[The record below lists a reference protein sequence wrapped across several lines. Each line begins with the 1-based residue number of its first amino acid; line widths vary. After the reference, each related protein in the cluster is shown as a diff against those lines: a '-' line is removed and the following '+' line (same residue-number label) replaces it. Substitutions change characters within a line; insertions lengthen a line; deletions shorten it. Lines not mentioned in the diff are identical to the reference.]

1 MYSDSRG
8 LAITVS
14 DGSSVERFDAVVS
27 GYLGAR
33 KDTPDHVAA
42 LIADDPRC
50 VLAFCLQGYLLLH
63 AGKPEC
69 HTRARAVYS
78 RAARAAAGD
87 ITVRESLHLAAL
99 QAWIAGDFA
108 GAVDRWEAILSYFP
122 LDILALRLAQ
132 FMTSYLGRSA
142 AIRDSVSRVFPAWDM
157 GVPGYGFVLGCYAYG
172 LEEAGDYA
180 AGETFGRR
188 AVEIN
193 PTDLWAAHAV
203 THVMEMQGRPRDGIS
218 WVGDLHEQW
227 RECNNF
233 VMHLWWHQCLFY
245 LAMSQHDRVLELY
258 DSSVRGQST
267 DEYLDIANATALL
280 WRLEQAGVDVGHRW
294 EELAQRSAVHLD
306 DHLFVFA
313 DLHYGMAVAA
323 SGEEHSVERFLKSC
337 RRFADSG
344 GGTESQVMAEVGLP
358 VAEAIVAHRLRRFA
372 EASDLL
378 LPIRELIWKIGGS
391 HAQRDLFEQLLI
403 DSVVRGGRGE
413 LATTLLSERT
423 GRRPHD
429 IWSWKNLAAVLSVM
443 GDTVAA
449 AKAHAEVVRVMG
461 EGASSKRIA

>member
-8 LAITVS
+8 LAITAS
-14 DGSSVERFDAVVS
+14 HGSSVERFDAAVS
-27 GYLGAR
+27 RYLGAR

-69 HTRARAVYS
+69 HTRAREVYS
-78 RAARAAAGD
+78 CAARAAAGGV
-87 ITVRESLHLAAL
+87 TPRESLHLAAL

-108 GAVDRWEAILSYFP
+108 GAVDRWEAILRDFP

-142 AIRDSVSRVFPAWDM
+142 AIRDSVSRVFPVWDVQ
-157 GVPGYGFVLGCYAYG
+157 VPGYGFVLGCYAYG
-172 LEEAGDYA
+172 LEESGDYVA
-180 AGETFGRR
+180 AETLGRR

-203 THVMEMQGRPRDGIS
+203 THVMEMQGRPREGIT
-218 WVGDLHEQW
+218 WVGRLHERW
-227 RECNNF
+227 GECNNF
-233 VMHLWWHQCLFY
+233 VLHLWWHQCLFY
-245 LAMSQHDRVLELY
+245 LALNQHDRVLELY
-258 DSSVRGQST
+258 DSNVRAQPT

-294 EELAQRSAVHLD
+294 EELAQRSAAHID

-323 SGEEHSVERFLKSC
+323 AGEVYAVDRFLESC
-337 RRFADSG
+337 RRFAACG
-344 GGTESQVMAEVGLP
+344 GGTESRVMAEVGFA
-358 VAEAIVAHRLRRFA
+358 VAQAIIAHRQNGFT
-372 EASDLL
+372 EASDVL
-378 LPIRELIWKIGGS
+378 LPVRELIWKIGGS

-403 DSVVRGGRGE
+403 DSVARAGRRE
-413 LATTLLSERT
+413 LAKSLLAERT

-429 IWSWKNLAAVLSVM
+429 IWSWKNLGEVLSVL
-443 GDTVAA
+443 GDTAA
-449 AKAHAEVVRVMG
+449 GARAHVELERLIG
-461 EGASSKRIA
+461 ESG

>member
-8 LAITVS
+8 LVITAS
-14 DGSSVERFDAVVS
+14 HSSSVERFDSAVS
-27 GYLGAR
+27 RYLGAR
-33 KDTPDHVAA
+33 KDTPDHVGV

-50 VLAFCLQGYLLLH
+50 VLAWCLQGYLLLH

-69 HTRARAVYS
+69 HARAREVHL
-78 RAARAAAGD
+78 RAAWAASGD
-87 ITVRESLHLAAL
+87 ITPRESLHLGAL

-108 GAVDRWEAILSYFP
+108 GAVDRWESILRNFP

-142 AIRDSVSRVFPAWDM
+142 AIRDSVSRVFPAWDV

-180 AGETFGRR
+180 AAERFGRE
-188 AVEIN
+188 AVENN

-203 THVMEMQGRPRDGIS
+203 THVMEMQGRPRNGIT
-218 WVGDLHEQW
+218 WVSGLQEQW
-227 RECNNF
+227 RDCNNF
-233 VMHLWWHQCLFY
+233 VLHLWWHQCLFH
-245 LAMSQHDRVLELY
+245 LALNQYDRALELY
-258 DSSVRGQST
+258 DGNVRAQST

-294 EELAQRSAVHLD
+294 EELAQRSAAHLD

-323 SGEEHSVERFLKSC
+323 AGEAYAVERFLESC
-337 RRFADSG
+337 HRFANSG
-344 GGTESQVMAEVGLP
+344 GGTESQVMAEIGLAVAKAIIAHRRRGFAAASDVLLP
-358 VAEAIVAHRLRRFA
+358 V
-372 EASDLL
+372 
-378 LPIRELIWKIGGS
+378 RELIWKIGGS

-403 DSVVRGGRGE
+403 DSVMRAGRGE
-413 LATTLLSERT
+413 LAKSLLAQRT
-423 GRRPHD
+423 DRRPHD
-429 IWSWKNLAAVLSVM
+429 IWSWKNLAGVLAQL
-443 GDTVAA
+443 GDTPGVLRADAEIKRLLREVA
-449 AKAHAEVVRVMG
+449 
-461 EGASSKRIA
+461 